1 MKRKM
6 VGLLCIALFA
16 LGCATIN
23 PCAPLMNTPIILEN
37 VAVSQEVFQVKIHD
51 TDGDGIG
58 DTMAVY
64 IQKKGSDELVEYF
77 NEPLTEEMVNRVNEL
92 VKEKEAREKVNSQ

>member
-1 MKRKM
+1 MKRK
-6 VGLLCIALFA
+6 VIGLFCILLFA
-16 LGCATIN
+16 FGCATVN
-23 PCAPLMNTPIILEN
+23 PCAPLLDTPIILEN
-37 VAVSQEVFQVKIHD
+37 IAVSQEVFQVKIHD

-77 NEPLTEEMVNRVNEL
+77 NEPLTEEMVDRVNEL
-92 VKEKEAREKVNSQ
+92 VKQKEAREKVNSQ

>member
-1 MKRKM
+1 MKRI
-6 VGLLCIALFA
+6 VIGLLFVTLFA
-16 LGCATIN
+16 FGCATVN
-23 PCAPLMNTPIILEN
+23 PCAPLIDTPVVLEN
-37 VAVSQEVFQVKIHD
+37 IAVQLGSYVVKVHD

-64 IQKKGSDELVEYF
+64 MQKPGSKELVEYF
-77 NEPLTEEMVNRVNEL
+77 NKPLTEKEVARVNEL

>member
-1 MKRKM
+1 MKRK
-6 VGLLCIALFA
+6 VIGLFCILLFA
-16 LGCATIN
+16 FGCATVN
-23 PCAPLMNTPIILEN
+23 PCAPLLDTPIILEN

-77 NEPLTEEMVNRVNEL
+77 NEPLTEEMVDRVNEL
-92 VKEKEAREKVNSQ
+92 VKQKEAREKVNSQ

>member
-1 MKRKM
+1 MKRK
-6 VGLLCIALFA
+6 VIGLFCILLFA
-16 LGCATIN
+16 FGCATVN
-23 PCAPLMNTPIILEN
+23 PCAPLLDTPIILEN
-37 VAVSQEVFQVKIHD
+37 IAVSQEVFQVIIHD

-77 NEPLTEEMVNRVNEL
+77 NEPLTEEMVDRVNEL
-92 VKEKEAREKVNSQ
+92 VKQKEAREKVNSQ